1 MSCVGHHLVLN
12 IFSAGQSQGHLVIV
26 CFVCVRKQSQWS
38 FHEAWPMGRQPELLA
53 AWPAGCQADAARYV
67 LLVPFG
73 SRVSVLR
80 DPLGSF
86 GVVLSLEIFE
96 TLGPR
101 WKDCHV
107 LAVTS
112 HSDQH
117 CLPSITT
124 SPIWPSLFCQV
135 LKDIQDGWPGQPK
148 PWEARTIQWLNCG
161 SSQHRMRLRCVGL
174 AVVQAPTVEK
184 CRISCTNQPR
194 CQTVYK
200 LDLDWIGLRN
210 AWKWNNTCQVK
221 EASGCLS
228 HTEPWTTSRKSQS
241 RYGSSMY
248 IYIIHYHNYI
258 YIICIYM

>member
-26 CFVCVRKQSQWS
+26 CFFCVRKQSQWS

-53 AWPAGCQADAARYV
+53 AWPAGCQADAVRYV
-67 LLVPFG
+67 LLAPFG

-124 SPIWPSLFCQV
+124 SPNWPSVFCQV

-161 SSQHRMRLRCVGL
+161 SSQHQMRLRCVGL

-194 CQTVYK
+194 CQTVYCTS
-200 LDLDWIGLRN
+200 LIWI
-210 AWKWNNTCQVK
+210 
-221 EASGCLS
+221 E
-228 HTEPWTTSRKSQS
+228 
-241 RYGSSMY
+241 
-248 IYIIHYHNYI
+248 
-258 YIICIYM
+258 